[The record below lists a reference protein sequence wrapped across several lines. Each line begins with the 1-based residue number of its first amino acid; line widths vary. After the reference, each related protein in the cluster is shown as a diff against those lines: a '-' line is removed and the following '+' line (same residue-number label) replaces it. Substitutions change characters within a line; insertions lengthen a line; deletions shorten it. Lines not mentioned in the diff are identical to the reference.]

1 MNKKKKLI
9 IVIAVIVVLAVIGLG
24 IWYFVMGKG
33 STGSATAENAVYV
46 DSVANIT
53 GLGSGDGQNGRYS
66 GVIEPQETW
75 KIEVS
80 QDKKV
85 SDIYV
90 EVGQEVKT
98 GDKLFTYNTQEM
110 QDTLNQSEID
120 LERKQNDIDT
130 TNQQIAELQA
140 EKKEAS
146 ADEQL
151 SYTTQIQTA
160 QNTVKRSEYEKKSKA
175 VEIENL
181 KKQIANA
188 DVLSEIDGVIKS
200 INKDGTQTTSS
211 GETEP
216 FMTVLATGDYR
227 VKGKINEQNMSQI
240 VEGSPVI
247 IRSRVDSSQTWKG
260 SLTAVETDKPESS
273 QSSMYMGSGSS
284 DTGSSNYPFYV
295 VLESREGLM
304 LGQHVYI
311 EMDNGQ
317 EEKKDGL
324 WLDSYYIVMD
334 EEKPEEAYV
343 WAANAKDKLEKRKVT
358 LGTFDEEQ
366 QKYEITDGLTV
377 EEFIAYPDETL
388 TEGTPVTKNI
398 DQMITDDGSSDSMD
412 EGIGGDE
419 GMVPSAGPSAVP
431 GMEGADGGAVSEN
444 PGIGGVDAGSV
455 DSQSIDGGE
464 EILIDDAG
472 DSSLDMS
479 NTAPENVSDIGDGD
493 APASANE
500 N

>member
-9 IVIAVIVVLAVIGLG
+9 IVIAVILVLAVIGLG
-24 IWYFVMGKG
+24 IWYFLKG
-33 STGSATAENAVYV
+33 SGGNAASAENAVYV

-66 GVIEPQETW
+66 GVIEPQDTW

-85 SDIYV
+85 SEIYV

-98 GDKLFTYNTQEM
+98 GDKLFTYNTLEM
-110 QDTLNQSEID
+110 QDSLSEAEID

-140 EKKEAS
+140 EKKTAP

-160 QNTVKRSEYEKKSKA
+160 QNTVKRTEYGIKSKK

-181 KKQIANA
+181 KKQLANA
-188 DVLSEIDGVIKS
+188 DVLSEIDGMIKS
-200 INKDGTQTTSS
+200 INKDGTAMSPT

-227 VKGKINEQNMSQI
+227 VKGKVNEQNMAQI

-247 IRSRVDSSQTWKG
+247 VRSRVDEDKTWRG
-260 SLTAVETDKPESS
+260 SLTAVDTDKPESS
-273 QSSMYMGSGSS
+273 QNGMFMSSSGGSE
-284 DTGSSNYPFYV
+284 TTSSNYPFYV
-295 VLESREGLM
+295 ILDSAAGLM

-317 EEKKDGL
+317 DEQKDGV
-324 WLDSYYIVMD
+324 WLENYYLVMD
-334 EEKPEEAYV
+334 ENAPEEAFV
-343 WAANAKDKLEKRKVT
+343 WTASSKDKLEKRKVT
-358 LGTFDEEQ
+358 LGEFDENQ
-366 QKYEITDGLTV
+366 QKYEIKEGLTI
-377 EEFIAYPDETL
+377 EDYIAYPDDTL
-388 TEGTPVTKNI
+388 KEGTPTTKNI
-398 DQMITDDGSSDSMD
+398 DQIMGDENMD
-412 EGIGGDE
+412 EGGDMQGGGEIMPGGPMDNMQAVPEGNVGSAEPQMYKDEVDMSIDDIESGIEEDAVGDE
-419 GMVPSAGPSAVP
+419 
-431 GMEGADGGAVSEN
+431 EN
-444 PGIGGVDAGSV
+444 D
-455 DSQSIDGGE
+455 
-464 EILIDDAG
+464 
-472 DSSLDMS
+472 
-479 NTAPENVSDIGDGD
+479 ENEGD
-493 APASANE
+493 APAPENIVNMGDGSAPASAGSN
-500 N
+500 